1 LVICCKE
8 WPSSKNLQAIGAGE
22 GVERREPSYTDGI
35 ADWPSHNGGQ
45 YGGSWKKKKHLK
57 ISNQKKKKHSQGAY
71 IKIISL
77 TRN

>member
-1 LVICCKE
+1 VLYSGSLLVICCKE

-57 ISNQKKKKHSQGAY
+57 ICCAFKTSFWPVL
-71 IKIISL
+71 IS
-77 TRN
+77 